1 MFSCNNGISGT
12 LEKFHFSESN
22 YSENLN
28 IERKQ
33 QLINLAVTGNY
44 IVRVRRKKPHSANR
58 KKPIFDKR
66 KEPKLPESDLLFRVI
81 QAVPLQEQPLFF

>member
-1 MFSCNNGISGT
+1 MLKQNKSFSSS
-12 LEKFHFSESN
+12 L
-22 YSENLN
+22 
-28 IERKQ
+28 
-33 QLINLAVTGNY
+33 Y
-44 IVRVRRKKPHSANR
+44 ITYTYYQKKDNEIICVYNFDVRVRRKKPHSANR

>member
-1 MFSCNNGISGT
+1 MTEEQFLSIFETSIDFIHDYNNFLECNRIIQ
-12 LEKFHFSESN
+12 N
-22 YSENLN
+22 YDRS
-28 IERKQ
+28 
-33 QLINLAVTGNY
+33 
-44 IVRVRRKKPHSANR
+44 VRVRRKKPHSANR